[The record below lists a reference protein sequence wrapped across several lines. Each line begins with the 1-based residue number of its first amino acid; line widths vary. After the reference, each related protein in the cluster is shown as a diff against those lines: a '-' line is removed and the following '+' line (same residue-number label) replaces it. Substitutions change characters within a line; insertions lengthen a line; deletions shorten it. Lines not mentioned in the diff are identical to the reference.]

1 MPFRPGGQGEEE
13 GERLGRY
20 RKAQEA
26 SRPLPVR
33 TARIAE
39 RFSPAITLGRAPTVR
54 TSRRRWNESLHAA
67 VGFQAS
73 LNWVAA
79 RTIRETY
86 LLGIKHSLKGHAKMV
101 SLPAEVQAA
110 YDAGFE
116 KGLG

>member
-1 MPFRPGGQGEEE
+1 MPEGSGGESTVAGPYCQNCGAI
-13 GERLGRY
+13 L
-20 RKAQEA
+20 
-26 SRPLPVR
+26 
-33 TARIAE
+33 ARNHIGPCPDCE
-39 RFSPAITLGRAPTVR
+39 D
-54 TSRRRWNESLHAA
+54 SRRRWNESLHAA

-101 SLPAEVQAA
+101 SLPVEVQAA

-116 KGLG
+116 KGLGESPSTKGQ

>member
-1 MPFRPGGQGEEE
+1 
-13 GERLGRY
+13 
-20 RKAQEA
+20 
-26 SRPLPVR
+26 
-33 TARIAE
+33 
-39 RFSPAITLGRAPTVR
+39 
-54 TSRRRWNESLHAA
+54 
-67 VGFQAS
+67 

-116 KGLG
+116 KGLGELPSTKS